1 MIHQENKRAVFN
13 GLKQL
18 CATGT
23 DVASDLYAD
32 NATCFAFHP
41 VNELEGRKAIVENL
55 WGPML
60 KALPDIQRRDSVL
73 IGGQYEGRQ
82 IVAMTGHYQGTFVKP
97 LHDIQPTHGN
107 VLLRY
112 GEVYQVENGK
122 IVSSY
127 VLHDMLDLMR
137 QAGCWPIAQSVGAEG
152 IWPGPVTQDGVQP
165 DSVDNESGMEALKII
180 KQMHGGLMKFD
191 GRDIESMDHQKY
203 WTKDFSW
210 YGPSGIGTSRGL
222 DGFRAHHQI
231 PFLRAF
237 PDRKVGVHF
246 GEVGDGDYAV
256 TGGWP
261 SVIATHTGPDWL
273 AMPPTGKRIEMRVM
287 DFYRVEDGLVAENWV
302 PIDIIDILRQMG
314 VDVFDRMRHLN
325 GEPRMSL

>member
-1 MIHQENKRAVFN
+1 MHEKNKRAVFD

-18 CATGT
+18 CATGPQI
-23 DVASDLYAD
+23 AADLYSDDAS
-32 NATCFAFHP
+32 CFAFHP
-41 VNELEGRKAIVENL
+41 VNELESRDAIVDRL
-55 WGPML
+55 WSPLL
-60 KALPDIQRRDSVL
+60 KALPDIERRDSIV
-73 IGGQYEGRQ
+73 IAGQFEDRQ
-82 IVAMTGHYQGTFVKP
+82 TVAMTGHYQGTFTEP
-97 LHDIQPTHGN
+97 LHDIPPTNGH
-107 VLLRY
+107 VLIRY
-112 GEVYQVENGK
+112 GEVYHVENGK
-122 IVSSY
+122 IATSY

-137 QAGCWPIAQSVGAEG
+137 QAGCWPIAPSVGWEG
-152 IWPGPVTQDGVQP
+152 SWPGPATQDGVRP
-165 DSVDNESGMEALKII
+165 DSVESEAGAESLGII
-180 KQMHGGLMKFD
+180 KQMHGGLLKFD

-203 WTKDFSW
+203 WTKDFLW
-210 YGPSGIGTSRGL
+210 YGPSGIGSSRGL

-237 PDRKVGVHF
+237 PDRTVGVHF

-261 SVIATHTGPDWL
+261 SVLATHTGPDWL
-273 AMPPTGKRIEMRVM
+273 AMPPTGKKIEMRVM
-287 DFYRVEDGLVAENWV
+287 DFYRVENGLVAENWV